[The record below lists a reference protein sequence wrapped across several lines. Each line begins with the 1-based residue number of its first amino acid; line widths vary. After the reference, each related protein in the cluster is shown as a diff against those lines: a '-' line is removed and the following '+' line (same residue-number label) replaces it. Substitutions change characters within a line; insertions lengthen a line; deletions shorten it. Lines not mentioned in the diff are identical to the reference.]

1 MGASIK
7 GVIFDIDGVLVY
19 QGNVYPEAI
28 RTIET
33 LRERGKTIRFL
44 TNSTLKSRKSCA
56 AKLNNQGFMI
66 SDDEV
71 ITASYATAVYLM
83 EKNPRSCWVMQEG
96 EGLDEFK
103 GFRQDTVDPEYI
115 VIGDNRSNFD
125 FDHLNKALRL
135 LLKGSNLIGMQN
147 ERTDT
152 SMGEPELNVGS
163 WVNMLELA
171 SGVKATYIGKP
182 SRYAFD
188 LTLKSMGLK
197 KDEVVMVG
205 DSILSDVAGAKAM
218 GMTSI
223 LIKTGEFDEK
233 KLDGSVEPD
242 YVIDSISEVLVI
254 TE

>member
-1 MGASIK
+1 
-7 GVIFDIDGVLVY
+7 
-19 QGNVYPEAI
+19 
-28 RTIET
+28 
-33 LRERGKTIRFL
+33 
-44 TNSTLKSRKSCA
+44 
-56 AKLNNQGFMI
+56 
-66 SDDEV
+66 
-71 ITASYATAVYLM
+71 
-83 EKNPRSCWVMQEG
+83 
-96 EGLDEFK
+96 
-103 GFRQDTVDPEYI
+103 
-115 VIGDNRSNFD
+115 
-125 FDHLNKALRL
+125 
-135 LLKGSNLIGMQN
+135 
-147 ERTDT
+147 
-152 SMGEPELNVGS
+152 
-163 WVNMLELA
+163 MLELA

>member
-1 MGASIK
+1 
-7 GVIFDIDGVLVY
+7 
-19 QGNVYPEAI
+19 
-28 RTIET
+28 
-33 LRERGKTIRFL
+33 
-44 TNSTLKSRKSCA
+44 
-56 AKLNNQGFMI
+56 MI
-66 SDDEV
+66 SDGEV
-71 ITASYATAVYLM
+71 ITASYATAVYLK

-96 EGLDEFK
+96 EGLDEFM

-171 SGVKATYIGKP
+171 SGVKATYVGKP

-205 DSILSDVAGAKAM
+205 DSILSDVAGANAL

-233 KLDGSVEPD
+233 KLDGNVEPD
-242 YVIDSISEVLVI
+242 YIIDSISEVLVI